1 MATGL
6 LETGPK
12 LDWTRDN
19 KIFDRYQIWK
29 EKVELI
35 FSSALEESSSKQKV
49 SYLRYWM
56 GEQGIPL
63 VKKWTAL
70 GKLDFSSA
78 EEDALSSGYILQN
91 YWNLLEAEFK
101 PKGNKL
107 LSVIELWT
115 RSKQGSKTLNEWLT
129 YVYNLVESCDYG
141 DSNERIIRDVLIIG
155 CNSDKAKD
163 KIVRQ
168 GEKIKL
174 QDVIEILQLEDSTRQ
189 TLTEMTSTTQKI
201 HYASYEKKKG
211 TGKKQKFQS
220 NSNSSSSSSSGQK
233 QDSTGSQ
240 KLCYRCSKNY
250 TKGHEKVCKALNA
263 KCNACGVEG
272 HFEIACKKSGNFP
285 KKSSSKFQKPGSTG
299 RMNIASAVEE
309 PALQA
314 DFFDEKGI
322 LKEYKP
328 KSMYVLS
335 GTSDDKPIMIE
346 FGCGL
351 TPLSFDRKLTL
362 QADTGA
368 DMNAINKKT
377 FDELFPDVEL
387 EESTHIL
394 QNFDKRLIK
403 PIGSFRC
410 FLRWKGHKYRVKF
423 EVMGIET
430 PNLLSRETT
439 FLMGILKKCLS
450 VEKTQNEPSN
460 QISSP
465 PVSGHSVPPTEAAPV
480 PLTEGASCHSV
491 PPTEA
496 APVPLTEGVSCHS
509 VPLTETAPLT
519 STEVERSQMNCASI
533 SDTAETPD
541 SSSVRV
547 VGSNNHSLSITDL
560 PLTQEKVETTYADV
574 FQGLGKFPGE
584 PYKLRLKP
592 DAVPAKHRPR
602 RVPVHLQD
610 AFHEE
615 IERLV
620 KIDVLEKVTEPTEW
634 VNSFVIVE
642 KVIDSSN
649 AHSPNHVIKKSI
661 RLCIDPKDLNEALE
675 REPYYSRSIDEL
687 ISMFAGAKVFTIVD
701 MDKGYWQVVLHP
713 ESRKLTCMAFDIGR
727 YQFKRLPMGSK
738 VASDIFQRMLDSV
751 YIGLPG
757 VTGIADDMV
766 IFGRNEEEHDRNLI
780 LFLETTRKNG
790 LVLNKKKLQFKK
802 EEVSFF
808 GHRWNS
814 TGISPD
820 PKKTESILKMQFP
833 PDKETMHSFLGLVNF
848 LNRYTP
854 KLAELCS
861 PLRKLILKDS
871 HYSPGDPEH
880 AAFDAIKAEFKK
892 KIILPYF
899 DRNKETILQTDA
911 SKKGFGAVILQEEQ
925 PIYYASRALTSAE
938 KNYQNLEREA
948 QAAVW
953 GMEKF
958 HYFLYGRKFIL
969 QTDQKPLV
977 SIFRKHMIDVSP
989 RIQRITIRAW
999 QYDFVPQHIP
1009 GRINVIADSLSRVTP
1024 LEFQD
1029 SNAEKDI
1036 LAVNFLQYSSIEERE
1051 RDEMLQETS
1060 KDKELQSLKHYISTG
1075 WPSKRSQIPVSLHPY
1090 WNYRDEL
1097 TVESGILMKNSKV
1110 LIPETLKQKYLRQI
1124 HQGHQGIEACRSR
1137 AREFVFWV
1145 NINSDLKEM
1154 VEKCDICQSQQNS
1167 TASVQKY
1174 VSEVPPHPW
1183 HTLGSDLFYFQR
1195 IDFLVVVDY
1204 FSKYLIVRKI
1214 PNSTSSAVI
1223 KELGMIFSEFGNPL
1237 VFRSDNGPCYSSQE
1251 FKFFMQ
1257 NWLVE
1262 HRTSSPHYP
1271 QSNGLAES
1279 MVKVSKNLIEKAIKQ
1294 DLPWNKLLL
1303 DYRCTPISSEIPS
1316 PAEILFGRK
1325 FRSSISILPSQVLN
1339 DRISKQRELIAKK
1352 EGKFYASTQDFQ
1364 DRIKALPFE
1373 AGQNV
1378 WLQDSDSR
1386 KFEEAVIREK
1396 CREPNSY
1403 MVEIPATGQC
1413 FRRNSNFIK
1422 PRQSDKNSVSTD
1434 PLPTTGLPEIPQEP
1448 PVLQQPSSPATSTVD
1463 AIPTVPPSKQN
1474 GNSILELQ
1482 ELQDIPEYPEE
1493 TIKEFHPQGS
1503 DSKSDISCTDIL
1515 ISEREMLR
1523 YDTIGRIELIPPIVL
1538 SSDNTKYKNII
1549 QLFLQ
1554 LFDELSVYRDCH

>member
-70 GKLDFSSA
+70 GKLDFSSS
-78 EEDALSSGYILQN
+78 EEDDLSSGYILQN

-141 DSNERIIRDVLIIG
+141 DSSERIIRDVLIIG

-314 DFFDEKGI
+314 DFFDEKGL
-322 LKEYKP
+322 LKDYQPKP
-328 KSMYVLS
+328 MYVLS
-335 GTSDDKPIMIE
+335 GIPEDKPVMVE

-368 DMNAINKKT
+368 DMNAINKRT
-377 FDELFPDVEL
+377 FNEVFPDVEL
-387 EESTHIL
+387 EESTQIL

-439 FLMGILKKCLS
+439 FIMGILKKCLS
-450 VEKTQNEPSN
+450 VEKTQNEPN
-460 QISSP
+460 DQISSL
-465 PVSGHSVPPTEAAPV
+465 PVSGHSVPSTEATPD
-480 PLTEGASCHSV
+480 
-491 PPTEA
+491 
-496 APVPLTEGVSCHS
+496 
-509 VPLTETAPLT
+509 APLT
-519 STEVERSQMNCASI
+519 STEGVFSHSVPSMKGVFCNSVPLTEDTAPVTSTEERSQMNCASI

-541 SSSVRV
+541 SSSDRV
-547 VGSNNHSLSITDL
+547 VGSNNHSLSIADL
-560 PLTQEKVETTYADV
+560 PLTQDKVESTYADV

-602 RVPVHLQD
+602 KVPVHLQD

-615 IERLV
+615 VERLV

-649 AHSPNHVIKKSI
+649 AHSPNHIIKKSI

-675 REPYYSRSIDEL
+675 REPYYSRTIDEL

-871 HYSPGDPEH
+871 HYSPGDPEYS
-880 AAFDAIKAEFKK
+880 AFDAIKAEFKK

-1036 LAVNFLQYSSIEERE
+1036 LAVNFLQYSSVEERE
-1051 RDEMLQETS
+1051 RDEVLRETS

-1075 WPSKRSQIPVSLHPY
+1075 WPAKRSQIPVFLHPY

-1110 LIPETLKQKYLRQI
+1110 LIPETLRQKYLIQI

-1145 NINSDLKEM
+1145 NINNDLKEM

-1167 TASVQKY
+1167 TPIVQNY
-1174 VSEVPPHPW
+1174 ISEVPPHPW

-1204 FSKYLIVRKI
+1204 FSKFLIVRKI
-1214 PNSTSSAVI
+1214 PSSTSSAVI
-1223 KELGMIFSEFGNPL
+1223 KELGMIFSEFGNPQI
-1237 VFRSDNGPCYSSQE
+1237 FRSDNGPCYSSQE

-1279 MVKVSKNLIEKAIKQ
+1279 MVKVSKNLIEKAVKQ
-1294 DLPWNKLLL
+1294 DLPWNRLLL

-1325 FRSSISILPSQVLN
+1325 LRSSISILPSQIMN
-1339 DRISKQRELIAKK
+1339 DRIRKQRELIAKK
-1352 EGKFYASTQDFQ
+1352 E
-1364 DRIKALPFE
+1364 
-1373 AGQNV
+1373 
-1378 WLQDSDSR
+1378 
-1386 KFEEAVIREK
+1386 
-1396 CREPNSY
+1396 
-1403 MVEIPATGQC
+1403 
-1413 FRRNSNFIK
+1413 
-1422 PRQSDKNSVSTD
+1422 D

-1448 PVLQQPSSPATSTVD
+1448 SVLQQPSSRATSTVD

-1474 GNSILELQ
+1474 ENST
-1482 ELQDIPEYPEE
+1482 PRTPR
-1493 TIKEFHPQGS
+1493 HPRVSRRSTKG
-1503 DSKSDISCTDIL
+1503 
-1515 ISEREMLR
+1515 
-1523 YDTIGRIELIPPIVL
+1523 IPPPRL
-1538 SSDNTKYKNII
+1538 G
-1549 QLFLQ
+1549 LQ
-1554 LFDELSVYRDCH
+1554 K

>member
-12 LDWTRDN
+12 VDWTRDN
-19 KIFDRYQIWK
+19 KIFDRYQVWK

-141 DSNERIIRDVLIIG
+141 DSSERIIRDVLIIG

-285 KKSSSKFQKPGSTG
+285 KKSSSKIQKPGSTG

-377 FDELFPDVEL
+377 FIELFPDVEL

-460 QISSP
+460 QISSL
-465 PVSGHSVPPTEAAPV
+465 PVSG
-480 PLTEGASCHSV
+480 HSV

-519 STEVERSQMNCASI
+519 STDRSQMNCASI
-533 SDTAETPD
+533 SDTADSSD
-541 SSSVRV
+541 SSSVPV

-675 REPYYSRSIDEL
+675 
-687 ISMFAGAKVFTIVD
+687 
-701 MDKGYWQVVLHP
+701 
-713 ESRKLTCMAFDIGR
+713 
-727 YQFKRLPMGSK
+727 
-738 VASDIFQRMLDSV
+738 
-751 YIGLPG
+751 
-757 VTGIADDMV
+757 
-766 IFGRNEEEHDRNLI
+766 
-780 LFLETTRKNG
+780 
-790 LVLNKKKLQFKK
+790 
-802 EEVSFF
+802 
-808 GHRWNS
+808 
-814 TGISPD
+814 
-820 PKKTESILKMQFP
+820 
-833 PDKETMHSFLGLVNF
+833 
-848 LNRYTP
+848 
-854 KLAELCS
+854 
-861 PLRKLILKDS
+861 
-871 HYSPGDPEH
+871 
-880 AAFDAIKAEFKK
+880 
-892 KIILPYF
+892 
-899 DRNKETILQTDA
+899 
-911 SKKGFGAVILQEEQ
+911 
-925 PIYYASRALTSAE
+925 
-938 KNYQNLEREA
+938 
-948 QAAVW
+948 
-953 GMEKF
+953 
-958 HYFLYGRKFIL
+958 
-969 QTDQKPLV
+969 
-977 SIFRKHMIDVSP
+977 
-989 RIQRITIRAW
+989 
-999 QYDFVPQHIP
+999 
-1009 GRINVIADSLSRVTP
+1009 
-1024 LEFQD
+1024 
-1029 SNAEKDI
+1029 
-1036 LAVNFLQYSSIEERE
+1036 
-1051 RDEMLQETS
+1051 
-1060 KDKELQSLKHYISTG
+1060 
-1075 WPSKRSQIPVSLHPY
+1075 
-1090 WNYRDEL
+1090 
-1097 TVESGILMKNSKV
+1097 
-1110 LIPETLKQKYLRQI
+1110 
-1124 HQGHQGIEACRSR
+1124 
-1137 AREFVFWV
+1137 
-1145 NINSDLKEM
+1145 
-1154 VEKCDICQSQQNS
+1154 
-1167 TASVQKY
+1167 
-1174 VSEVPPHPW
+1174 
-1183 HTLGSDLFYFQR
+1183 
-1195 IDFLVVVDY
+1195 
-1204 FSKYLIVRKI
+1204 
-1214 PNSTSSAVI
+1214 
-1223 KELGMIFSEFGNPL
+1223 
-1237 VFRSDNGPCYSSQE
+1237 
-1251 FKFFMQ
+1251 
-1257 NWLVE
+1257 
-1262 HRTSSPHYP
+1262 
-1271 QSNGLAES
+1271 
-1279 MVKVSKNLIEKAIKQ
+1279 
-1294 DLPWNKLLL
+1294 
-1303 DYRCTPISSEIPS
+1303 
-1316 PAEILFGRK
+1316 
-1325 FRSSISILPSQVLN
+1325 
-1339 DRISKQRELIAKK
+1339 
-1352 EGKFYASTQDFQ
+1352 
-1364 DRIKALPFE
+1364 
-1373 AGQNV
+1373 
-1378 WLQDSDSR
+1378 
-1386 KFEEAVIREK
+1386 
-1396 CREPNSY
+1396 
-1403 MVEIPATGQC
+1403 
-1413 FRRNSNFIK
+1413 
-1422 PRQSDKNSVSTD
+1422 
-1434 PLPTTGLPEIPQEP
+1434 
-1448 PVLQQPSSPATSTVD
+1448 
-1463 AIPTVPPSKQN
+1463 
-1474 GNSILELQ
+1474 
-1482 ELQDIPEYPEE
+1482 
-1493 TIKEFHPQGS
+1493 
-1503 DSKSDISCTDIL
+1503 
-1515 ISEREMLR
+1515 
-1523 YDTIGRIELIPPIVL
+1523 
-1538 SSDNTKYKNII
+1538 
-1549 QLFLQ
+1549 
-1554 LFDELSVYRDCH
+1554 

>member
-63 VKKWTAL
+63 VKKWSAL
-70 GKLDFSSA
+70 GKLDFSSS
-78 EEDALSSGYILQN
+78 EEDDLSSGYILQN

-101 PKGNKL
+101 PKGNKPL
-107 LSVIELWT
+107 PVIELWT

-141 DSNERIIRDVLIIG
+141 DSSERIIRDVLIIG

-163 KIVRQ
+163 KVVRL

-211 TGKKQKFQS
+211 TGKKQKFQF
-220 NSNSSSSSSSGQK
+220 NSNSSSSSSSRQK

-250 TKGHEKVCKALNA
+250 SKGHEKVCKALNA

-285 KKSSSKFQKPGSTG
+285 KKSSSKFQKPGSTR

-314 DFFDEKGI
+314 DFFDEKGV
-322 LKEYKP
+322 LKEYRP
-328 KSMYVLS
+328 KSMYVFS

-351 TPLSFDRKLTL
+351 TPISFDRKLTP

-377 FDELFPDVEL
+377 FTELFPDVEL

-450 VEKTQNEPSN
+450 VEITQNEPNN
-460 QISSP
+460 QISSLS
-465 PVSGHSVPPTEAAPV
+465 VSGHSVPPTEAAPV

-496 APVPLTEGVSCHS
+496 APVPPMEATPLASTEGVSCHS

-519 STEVERSQMNCASI
+519 STEEERSQMNCASI
-533 SDTAETPD
+533 SDTAKTPD

-615 IERLV
+615 VERLV

-738 VASDIFQRMLDSV
+738 VASDIFQIMLDSV

-899 DRNKETILQTDA
+899 DRHKETILQTDA

-1051 RDEMLQETS
+1051 RDEMLQETN
-1060 KDKELQSLKHYISTG
+1060 KDEELQSLKHYISTG
-1075 WPSKRSQIPVSLHPY
+1075 WPAKRSQIPVSLHPY
-1090 WNYRDEL
+1090 WNFRDEL

-1110 LIPETLKQKYLRQI
+1110 LIPESLKQKYLKQI

-1137 AREFVFWV
+1137 AREFIFWV

-1167 TASVQKY
+1167 TTSIQKY

-1214 PNSTSSAVI
+1214 PSSTSSAVI

-1237 VFRSDNGPCYSSQE
+1237 VFRSDNGPCYSSQK

-1294 DLPWNKLLL
+1294 DLPWNRLLL

-1316 PAEILFGRK
+1316 PAKILFGRK
-1325 FRSSISILPSQVLN
+1325 FQSSISILPSQVLN
-1339 DRISKQRELIAKK
+1339 DRISKQREPIAKK

-1378 WLQDSDSR
+1378 WLQNSDSR

-1396 CREPNSY
+1396 CKEPNSY

-1422 PRQSDKNSVSTD
+1422 PRQTDKNSVSTD

-1448 PVLQQPSSPATSTVD
+1448 PVLQQPSSQATSTVD

-1474 GNSILELQ
+1474 DNSTPRTPRTPRQPRASRRSTKGIPPPRLGLQ
-1482 ELQDIPEYPEE
+1482 E
-1493 TIKEFHPQGS
+1493 
-1503 DSKSDISCTDIL
+1503 
-1515 ISEREMLR
+1515 
-1523 YDTIGRIELIPPIVL
+1523 
-1538 SSDNTKYKNII
+1538 
-1549 QLFLQ
+1549 
-1554 LFDELSVYRDCH
+1554 

>member
-1 MATGL
+1 
-6 LETGPK
+6 
-12 LDWTRDN
+12 
-19 KIFDRYQIWK
+19 
-29 EKVELI
+29 
-35 FSSALEESSSKQKV
+35 
-49 SYLRYWM
+49 
-56 GEQGIPL
+56 
-63 VKKWTAL
+63 
-70 GKLDFSSA
+70 
-78 EEDALSSGYILQN
+78 
-91 YWNLLEAEFK
+91 
-101 PKGNKL
+101 
-107 LSVIELWT
+107 
-115 RSKQGSKTLNEWLT
+115 
-129 YVYNLVESCDYG
+129 
-141 DSNERIIRDVLIIG
+141 
-155 CNSDKAKD
+155 
-163 KIVRQ
+163 
-168 GEKIKL
+168 
-174 QDVIEILQLEDSTRQ
+174 
-189 TLTEMTSTTQKI
+189 
-201 HYASYEKKKG
+201 
-211 TGKKQKFQS
+211 
-220 NSNSSSSSSSGQK
+220 
-233 QDSTGSQ
+233 
-240 KLCYRCSKNY
+240 
-250 TKGHEKVCKALNA
+250 
-263 KCNACGVEG
+263 
-272 HFEIACKKSGNFP
+272 
-285 KKSSSKFQKPGSTG
+285 
-299 RMNIASAVEE
+299 MNIASAVGE

-377 FDELFPDVEL
+377 FTELFPDVEL

-403 PIGSFRC
+403 PFGSFRC

-460 QISSP
+460 QISSL
-465 PVSGHSVPPTEAAPV
+465 PVLGHSVPPTEAAPV

-519 STEVERSQMNCASI
+519 STDRSQMNCASI
-533 SDTAETPD
+533 SDTADSSD
-541 SSSVRV
+541 SSSVCV

-602 RVPVHLQD
+602 RVPVPLQD
-610 AFHEE
+610 AFHEG

-871 HYSPGDPEH
+871 HYSPCAG
-880 AAFDAIKAEFKK
+880 
-892 KIILPYF
+892 L
-899 DRNKETILQTDA
+899 N
-911 SKKGFGAVILQEEQ
+911 
-925 PIYYASRALTSAE
+925 
-938 KNYQNLEREA
+938 
-948 QAAVW
+948 
-953 GMEKF
+953 
-958 HYFLYGRKFIL
+958 
-969 QTDQKPLV
+969 
-977 SIFRKHMIDVSP
+977 
-989 RIQRITIRAW
+989 
-999 QYDFVPQHIP
+999 
-1009 GRINVIADSLSRVTP
+1009 
-1024 LEFQD
+1024 
-1029 SNAEKDI
+1029 
-1036 LAVNFLQYSSIEERE
+1036 
-1051 RDEMLQETS
+1051 
-1060 KDKELQSLKHYISTG
+1060 
-1075 WPSKRSQIPVSLHPY
+1075 PV
-1090 WNYRDEL
+1090 
-1097 TVESGILMKNSKV
+1097 
-1110 LIPETLKQKYLRQI
+1110 
-1124 HQGHQGIEACRSR
+1124 
-1137 AREFVFWV
+1137 
-1145 NINSDLKEM
+1145 
-1154 VEKCDICQSQQNS
+1154 
-1167 TASVQKY
+1167 
-1174 VSEVPPHPW
+1174 
-1183 HTLGSDLFYFQR
+1183 
-1195 IDFLVVVDY
+1195 
-1204 FSKYLIVRKI
+1204 
-1214 PNSTSSAVI
+1214 
-1223 KELGMIFSEFGNPL
+1223 
-1237 VFRSDNGPCYSSQE
+1237 
-1251 FKFFMQ
+1251 
-1257 NWLVE
+1257 
-1262 HRTSSPHYP
+1262 
-1271 QSNGLAES
+1271 
-1279 MVKVSKNLIEKAIKQ
+1279 
-1294 DLPWNKLLL
+1294 
-1303 DYRCTPISSEIPS
+1303 
-1316 PAEILFGRK
+1316 
-1325 FRSSISILPSQVLN
+1325 
-1339 DRISKQRELIAKK
+1339 
-1352 EGKFYASTQDFQ
+1352 
-1364 DRIKALPFE
+1364 
-1373 AGQNV
+1373 
-1378 WLQDSDSR
+1378 
-1386 KFEEAVIREK
+1386 
-1396 CREPNSY
+1396 
-1403 MVEIPATGQC
+1403 
-1413 FRRNSNFIK
+1413 
-1422 PRQSDKNSVSTD
+1422 
-1434 PLPTTGLPEIPQEP
+1434 
-1448 PVLQQPSSPATSTVD
+1448 
-1463 AIPTVPPSKQN
+1463 
-1474 GNSILELQ
+1474 
-1482 ELQDIPEYPEE
+1482 
-1493 TIKEFHPQGS
+1493 
-1503 DSKSDISCTDIL
+1503 
-1515 ISEREMLR
+1515 
-1523 YDTIGRIELIPPIVL
+1523 
-1538 SSDNTKYKNII
+1538 
-1549 QLFLQ
+1549 
-1554 LFDELSVYRDCH
+1554 

>member
-12 LDWTRDN
+12 LNWTRDN

-70 GKLDFSSA
+70 GKLDFSCS

-91 YWNLLEAEFK
+91 YWNLLDAEFR

-141 DSNERIIRDVLIIG
+141 DSSERIIRDVLIIG

-309 PALQA
+309 PAVQA
-314 DFFDEKGI
+314 DFFDEKGL
-322 LKEYKP
+322 LKDYQPKP
-328 KSMYVLS
+328 MYVLS
-335 GTSDDKPIMIE
+335 GTPEDKPVMVE

-368 DMNAINKKT
+368 DMNAINKRT
-377 FDELFPDVEL
+377 FNEVFPDVEL
-387 EESTHIL
+387 EESTQIL

-439 FLMGILKKCLS
+439 FIMGILKKCLS
-450 VEKTQNEPSN
+450 VEKTQNEPN
-460 QISSP
+460 DQISSL
-465 PVSGHSVPPTEAAPV
+465 PVSGHSVPSTEATPD
-480 PLTEGASCHSV
+480 
-491 PPTEA
+491 
-496 APVPLTEGVSCHS
+496 
-509 VPLTETAPLT
+509 APLT
-519 STEVERSQMNCASI
+519 STEGVFSHSVPSTEGVFCNSVPLTDTAPVTSTDRSQMNCASI

-541 SSSVRV
+541 SSSKHV
-547 VGSNNHSLSITDL
+547 VGSKLHSLSITDL
-560 PLTQEKVETTYADV
+560 PLTQDKVESTYADV

-602 RVPVHLQD
+602 KVPVHLQD

-615 IERLV
+615 VERLV

-675 REPYYSRSIDEL
+675 REPYYSRTIDEL

-713 ESRKLTCMAFDIGR
+713 DSRKLTCMAFDIGR

-880 AAFDAIKAEFKK
+880 SAFDAIKA
-892 KIILPYF
+892 
-899 DRNKETILQTDA
+899 
-911 SKKGFGAVILQEEQ
+911 
-925 PIYYASRALTSAE
+925 
-938 KNYQNLEREA
+938 
-948 QAAVW
+948 
-953 GMEKF
+953 
-958 HYFLYGRKFIL
+958 
-969 QTDQKPLV
+969 
-977 SIFRKHMIDVSP
+977 
-989 RIQRITIRAW
+989 
-999 QYDFVPQHIP
+999 
-1009 GRINVIADSLSRVTP
+1009 VIADSLSRVTP

-1036 LAVNFLQYSSIEERE
+1036 LAVNFLQYSSVEERE
-1051 RDEMLQETS
+1051 RDEVLRETS

-1075 WPSKRSQIPVSLHPY
+1075 WPAKRSQIPVFLHPY

-1110 LIPETLKQKYLRQI
+1110 LIPETLRQKYLIQI

-1145 NINSDLKEM
+1145 NINNDLKEM

-1167 TASVQKY
+1167 TPIVQNY
-1174 VSEVPPHPW
+1174 ISEVPPHPW

-1204 FSKYLIVRKI
+1204 FSKFLIVRKI
-1214 PNSTSSAVI
+1214 PSSTSSAVI
-1223 KELGMIFSEFGNPL
+1223 KELGMIFSEFGNPQI
-1237 VFRSDNGPCYSSQE
+1237 FRSDNGPCYSSQE
-1251 FKFFMQ
+1251 FRFFMQ

-1279 MVKVSKNLIEKAIKQ
+1279 MVKVSKNLIEKAVKQ
-1294 DLPWNKLLL
+1294 DLPWNRLLL

-1325 FRSSISILPSQVLN
+1325 LRSSISILPSQIMN
-1339 DRISKQRELIAKK
+1339 DRIRKQRELIVKK
-1352 EGKFYASTQDFQ
+1352 EGKFYTNVKDFQ

-1378 WLQDSDSR
+1378 WLQNSDSR
-1386 KFEEAVIREK
+1386 KYEEAVIREK

-1403 MVEIPATGQC
+1403 MVQIPATGQC

-1422 PRQSDKNSVSTD
+1422 PRQTDKNSVSTD
-1434 PLPTTGLPEIPQEP
+1434 PQPTTDLPEIPQEP
-1448 PVLQQPSSPATSTVD
+1448 PALQHAAPSSQATSTVD
-1463 AIPTVPPSKQN
+1463 AIPTVPSSKQN
-1474 GNSILELQ
+1474 SNSTPRTPRQPRTSRRSTKGIPPARLGLQ
-1482 ELQDIPEYPEE
+1482 E
-1493 TIKEFHPQGS
+1493 
-1503 DSKSDISCTDIL
+1503 
-1515 ISEREMLR
+1515 
-1523 YDTIGRIELIPPIVL
+1523 
-1538 SSDNTKYKNII
+1538 
-1549 QLFLQ
+1549 
-1554 LFDELSVYRDCH
+1554 